1 MRAATLCVTLL
12 ACLVAAAPAAAL
24 EQTLVASDGAAD
36 DYLGWS
42 VAVDGDTA
50 VVGATQNFNGPG
62 LVYVFTRIGD
72 TWTQSARL
80 QGSDTQAGDGFGQ
93 HVAIDG
99 DTIVVGAPRHVI
111 GADFRAGAVYTFARN
126 GAPTRTE
133 TAKLTVSAPATQN
146 ASLGSGV
153 AIDGDVIAAAAP
165 AEGNAPGV
173 GGYGAVYLFDTTGAP
188 DRHEKAR
195 LLAADGAAGDGL
207 GEGYSLAIQGDLVV
221 AGTKT
226 KPASGV
232 GVVNRGAAYTFDA
245 TTTGN
250 GTSTDKLV
258 ASDGTALD
266 QFGFSADIDGET
278 IVIGANRDSFLGRNY
293 VGSAYTFASTGEHE
307 QTGKLVTSDGISD
320 DRVGWDVAVGGAEIA
335 VAADLDDHAAS
346 TTSNEGS
353 VYLFERSSPLGE
365 RSEKS
370 RITHPLP
377 ERSDN
382 FGSAVDMDG
391 TTLIVGTRSDKVGT
405 NDNQGSATIFYSS
418 ATTPAC
424 SDGFDNDGDGKI
436 DYPEDPGCT
445 SRDDTSEADP
455 PPGTS
460 PPPTPGAGG
469 APAGAPP
476 ADTTPLPPRIVRP
489 RTQPPVAPTKE
500 RILKFATVWD
510 CVPTLDGSPCKTW
523 AWVTIGYFEDARG
536 SAKPKRRRIGSTTLT
551 IRNGTKRRVT
561 AKLSKE
567 GFKLLKKRGTLKARV
582 EIGMSRKGARSTS
595 TTVAV
600 TLKAPK
606 R

>member
-1 MRAATLCVTLL
+1 MRAATFCVTVL

-24 EQTLVASDGAAD
+24 EQTLVASDGAAG

-50 VVGATQNFNGPG
+50 VVGATQNFSGPG
-62 LVYVFTRIGD
+62 LVYVFTRNGD
-72 TWTQSARL
+72 AWAQSARL

-111 GADFRAGAVYTFARN
+111 GADLRAGAVYTFARN

-133 TAKLTVSAPATQN
+133 TAKLTVAAPATQN

-153 AIDGDVIAAAAP
+153 AIDGNVIAAAAP
-165 AEGNAPGV
+165 AEGSSPGV
-173 GGYGAVYLFDTTGAP
+173 GGYGAVYLFDRTGDP
-188 DRHEKAR
+188 VRNQKAR

-207 GEGYSLAIQGDLVV
+207 GEGNSLAIQGDLVV
-221 AGTKT
+221 AGSKT

-250 GTSTDKLV
+250 GTSTDKLL

-266 QFGFSADIDGET
+266 QFGFSVDIDGET
-278 IVIGANRDSFLGRNY
+278 IVVGANRDSFLGRNY

-307 QTGKLVTSDGISD
+307 QTGKLVTSDGISG

-335 VAADLDDHAAS
+335 VAADLDDHATS
-346 TTSNEGS
+346 TTTDEGS

-377 ERSDN
+377 ERSDY

-391 TTLIVGTRSDKVGT
+391 TTLIVGTGSDDVGT
-405 NDNQGSATIFYSS
+405 NDDQGSATIFYSA

-424 SDGFDNDGDGKI
+424 SDGFDNDSDGTI
-436 DYPEDPGCT
+436 DFPDDPGCT
-445 SRDDTSEADP
+445 SRDDTSETDP
-455 PPGTS
+455 PPGTT
-460 PPPTPGAGG
+460 PPPTPGAG
-469 APAGAPP
+469 APGGSPP
-476 ADTTPLPPRIVRP
+476 PDEKPLPPRIVRP
-489 RTQPPVAPTKE
+489 RTQPPVQVTKE
-500 RILKFATVWD
+500 RVMKFATVWD

-523 AWVTIGYFEDARG
+523 AWVTVAYFEDARG
-536 SAKPKRRRIGSTTLT
+536 SAKPKRRRIGSTSLT

-567 GFKLLKKRGTLKARV
+567 GFKLLKKRKTLKARV